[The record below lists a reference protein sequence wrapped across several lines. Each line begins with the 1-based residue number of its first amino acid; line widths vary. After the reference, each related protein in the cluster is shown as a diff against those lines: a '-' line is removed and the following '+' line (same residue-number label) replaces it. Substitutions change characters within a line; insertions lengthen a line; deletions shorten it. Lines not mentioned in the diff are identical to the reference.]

1 MTPPKALTPLEI
13 YKLLPQ
19 TNCKRCILPSCLAF
33 AAAVVGGQKRL
44 ADCPDLSEETIQE
57 LSVNLQQRST
67 MEPRQAEFVD
77 RLLGKI
83 AQLDLASVAAERGA
97 SYKDGII
104 SIVSLGK
111 EFHVDSSGQMKSTCH
126 IIPWVQA
133 PILSYIC
140 HEKHQQITGRWISF
154 REIKGGIDWRGLFKS
169 RCETP
174 MKQLAD
180 SHPDLF
186 GDLIDLFLGKEVE
199 GFEADIALILHP
211 LPHIPICICYQ
222 ASDGDLESDLNI
234 FFDECCAVNLHIK
247 SLYTLCAGL
256 VKMFEQIAVHHY

>member
-1 MTPPKALTPLEI
+1 MVPPKALTPLEI

-19 TNCKRCILPSCLAF
+19 SNCKRCVLPGCLAF
-33 AAAVVGGQKRL
+33 AAAVVGGQKKL
-44 ADCPDLSEETIQE
+44 TDCPDLSKDSIEK
-57 LSVNLQQRST
+57 LSENLQTRST
-67 MEPRQAEFVD
+67 MEPQQPEFID
-77 RLLGKI
+77 RLLEKI
-83 AQLDLASVAAERGA
+83 VTLDRAAVAKERGA
-97 SYKDGII
+97 SYADGII
-104 SIVSLGK
+104 TVASLGK
-111 EFHVDSSGQMKSTCH
+111 NFHVDSTGQMKSTCH

-140 HEKHQQITGRWISF
+140 HEEHQQITGRWISF

-174 MKQLAD
+174 LKLLAD
-180 SHPDLF
+180 SHPELLN
-186 GDLIDLFLGKEVE
+186 DLIDLFLGKEVE
-199 GFEADIALILHP
+199 GFEADIALVLHP

-222 ASDGDLESDLNI
+222 SADGDLESDLNI